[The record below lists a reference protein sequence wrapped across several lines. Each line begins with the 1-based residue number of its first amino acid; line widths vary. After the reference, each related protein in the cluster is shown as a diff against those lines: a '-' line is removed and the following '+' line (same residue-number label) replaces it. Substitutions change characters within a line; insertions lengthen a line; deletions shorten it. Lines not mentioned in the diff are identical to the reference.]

1 MREMVADDLNVA
13 QNTVDSVVPFGPR
26 RYLERLDLDGLSS
39 SELEMHTGPGTR
51 KKVLDAAID
60 LFAFKGYNACS
71 MRDIAKVVNIGAPA
85 IYNYYASKSDIFIA
99 SLDFVL
105 STFYAAVLK
114 SPIPRSPE
122 SALFC
127 ILRRHVLF
135 GIMNRTFAR
144 AADALLNKDL
154 MRRELPEHCRF
165 RYSLAMEEYRKI
177 LEELIRDV
185 VGEHSL
191 IDYALQA
198 FLVHE
203 IVDRAGEW
211 YEPASPLNPA
221 DIADQC
227 CEAVARLLELPAKK
241 A

>member
-1 MREMVADDLNVA
+1 MREMAGDDLGLALNME
-13 QNTVDSVVPFGPR
+13 DSVVPLLPR
-26 RYLERLDLDGLSS
+26 RYLDRLDLDGLRSAGPQV
-39 SELEMHTGPGTR
+39 HTGSGTR
-51 KKVLDAAID
+51 DRVLDAAID

-85 IYNYYASKSDIFIA
+85 IYNYFASKSDILIA

-114 SPIPRSPE
+114 NPIPRNPE

-185 VGEHSL
+185 VGEHSP
-191 IDYALQA
+191 IDLALQA

-203 IVDRAGEW
+203 MVDRAGEW

-227 CEAVARLLELPAKK
+227 CEAVARMLALPAKN